1 MIFDAEDLALFER
14 PVLLR
19 DVAKSTERS
28 AAYWTYRISLADHA
42 GLVFSPRDV
51 PWWTLTDVGRRALR
65 DARAKV

>member
-19 DVAKSTERS
+19 DVAIYTGLTPSRWVQIIEKMDR
-28 AAYWTYRISLADHA
+28 A